1 MRNNKIAVAIVSTT
15 LLLGGCNMEVE
26 SKKEPEIIG
35 KGNVA
40 LDSSSFV
47 SVQDY
52 TGEEYT
58 LQDGDTT
65 DKIAEANREEIE
77 QAVKGFFL
85 KNYKTEVK
93 IHNIVGAVDGA
104 SVFVESLGEPHFYTF
119 AIVPIDVDNEKVEA
133 DKVWSQEG
141 QIEDAISTGLYA
153 MIHDQEFSTLDN
165 YLEKLTE
172 ESPIVGIR
180 MEAVEKVGANG
191 FATPYYYTSAAG
203 EYFTE
208 LYNKYVE
215 NPSISKEE
223 LKSSMEKNDLDLDS
237 SLMLITITL
246 YMKESDTD
254 PDEVLYDKIVS
265 DIEQME
271 GLPRGSYSV
280 ILHDNLINAEYA
292 DGSKNSSINKTA
304 LNEIRKE

>member
-1 MRNNKIAVAIVSTT
+1 MAVAIVSTT

-26 SKKEPEIIG
+26 SKKESEIIG
-35 KGNVA
+35 KGDVA

-52 TGEEYT
+52 TGEEYA
-58 LQDGDTT
+58 LQDGEET

-77 QAVKGFFL
+77 QAVKDFFL
-85 KNYKTEVK
+85 NNYKTEVK

-104 SVFVESLGEPHFYTF
+104 SVFVESIGEPHFYTF
-119 AIVPIDVDNEKVEA
+119 AIVPIDVENEKVEV

-141 QIEDAISTGLYA
+141 QIEDAITTGLYA

-165 YLEKLTE
+165 YLEKLIE
-172 ESPIVGIR
+172 ENPLVGTRI
-180 MEAVEKVGANG
+180 EAVEKVGANG

-208 LYNKYVE
+208 LYNKYIE
-215 NPSISKEE
+215 NPTISKEE
-223 LKSSMEKNDLDLDS
+223 LKSSMKKYDLNS
-237 SLMLITITL
+237 NLMLITITL

-292 DGSKNSSINKTA
+292 DGSKKSSLNKTA

>member
-1 MRNNKIAVAIVSTT
+1 MKNNKMALALVSTT

-26 SKKEPEIIG
+26 SKKEPEILG
-35 KGNVA
+35 KGDVA
-40 LDSSSFV
+40 LDASSFV

-58 LQDGDTT
+58 LQDGAKT
-65 DKIAEANREEIE
+65 DKIAEANREEVE
-77 QAVKGFFL
+77 QAVKEFFL
-85 KNYKTEVK
+85 NKYKTEVK

-119 AIVPIDVDNEKVEA
+119 AIVPIDVEKEKVET

-153 MIHDQEFSTLDN
+153 MIYDQEFSNLDK
-165 YLEKLTE
+165 YLEQVIADN
-172 ESPIVGIR
+172 PVVGARI
-180 MEAVEKVGANG
+180 EAVERVGANG

-203 EYFTE
+203 EHFTQ
-208 LYNKYVE
+208 LYNKYIE
-215 NPSISKEE
+215 NPTISKEE
-223 LKSSMEKNDLDLDS
+223 LKSSMEKYDFDS
-237 SLMLITITL
+237 NLMLITITL

-254 PDEVLYDKIVS
+254 PDEELYDQIVS
-265 DIEQME
+265 DIEQMDDI
-271 GLPRGSYSV
+271 PRGSYSV

-292 DGSKNSSINKTA
+292 DGSKKSSINKTV
-304 LNEIRKE
+304 LDEIRKE

>member
-1 MRNNKIAVAIVSTT
+1 MKNNKMAVAIVSTT

-26 SKKEPEIIG
+26 SKKEPEITG
-35 KGNVA
+35 KGDVA
-40 LDSSSFV
+40 LDASSFV

-58 LQDGDTT
+58 LQDGEET

-77 QAVKGFFL
+77 QAVKDFFL
-85 KNYKTEVK
+85 NNYKTEVK

-104 SVFVESLGEPHFYTF
+104 SVFVESIGEPHFYTF
-119 AIVPIDVDNEKVEA
+119 AIVPIDVENEKVEV

-141 QIEDAISTGLYA
+141 QIEDAITTGLYA

-165 YLEKLTE
+165 YLEKLIE
-172 ESPIVGIR
+172 ENPLVGTRI
-180 MEAVEKVGANG
+180 EAVEKVGANG

-208 LYNKYVE
+208 LYNKYIE
-215 NPSISKEE
+215 NPTISKEE
-223 LKSSMEKNDLDLDS
+223 LKSSMKKYDLNS
-237 SLMLITITL
+237 NLMLITITL

-292 DGSKNSSINKTA
+292 DGSKKSSLNKTA

>member
-1 MRNNKIAVAIVSTT
+1 MAVAIVSTT

-26 SKKEPEIIG
+26 SKKESEIIG
-35 KGNVA
+35 KGDVA

-52 TGEEYT
+52 TGEEYA
-58 LQDGDTT
+58 LQDGEET

-77 QAVKGFFL
+77 QAVKDFFL
-85 KNYKTEVK
+85 NNYKTEVK

-104 SVFVESLGEPHFYTF
+104 SVFVESIREPHFYTF
-119 AIVPIDVDNEKVEA
+119 AIVPIDVENEKVEV

-141 QIEDAISTGLYA
+141 QIEDAITTGLYA

-172 ESPIVGIR
+172 ENPLVGTR

-191 FATPYYYTSAAG
+191 YATPYYYTSAAG

-208 LYNKYVE
+208 LYNKYIE
-215 NPSISKEE
+215 NPTISKEE
-223 LKSSMEKNDLDLDS
+223 LKSSMKKYDLNS
-237 SLMLITITL
+237 NLMLITITL

-292 DGSKNSSINKTA
+292 DGSKKSSLNKTA

>member
-1 MRNNKIAVAIVSTT
+1 MAVAIVSTT

-35 KGNVA
+35 KGDVA

-58 LQDGDTT
+58 LQDGAET

-77 QAVKGFFL
+77 QAVKDFFL
-85 KNYKTEVK
+85 NNYKTEVK

-119 AIVPIDVDNEKVEA
+119 AIVPIDIEKEKVEA

-141 QIEDAISTGLYA
+141 QIEDAITTGLYA

-172 ESPIVGIR
+172 ENPIVGTR

-208 LYNKYVE
+208 LYNKYIE
-215 NPSISKEE
+215 NPTISKEE
-223 LKSSMEKNDLDLDS
+223 LKSSMKKYDLDS
-237 SLMLITITL
+237 NLMLITVTL
-246 YMKESDTD
+246 YMKESDTN

-265 DIEQME
+265 DIEQMD
-271 GLPRGSYSV
+271 GLPPGSYSV

-292 DGSKNSSINKTA
+292 DGSKKSSINKTA

>member
-1 MRNNKIAVAIVSTT
+1 MKNNKMAVAIVSTT

-26 SKKEPEIIG
+26 SKKESEIIG
-35 KGNVA
+35 KGDVA

-52 TGEEYT
+52 TGEEYA
-58 LQDGDTT
+58 LQDGEET

-77 QAVKGFFL
+77 QAVKDFFL
-85 KNYKTEVK
+85 NNYKTEVK

-104 SVFVESLGEPHFYTF
+104 SVFVESIREPHFYTF
-119 AIVPIDVDNEKVEA
+119 AIVPIDVENEKVEV

-141 QIEDAISTGLYA
+141 QIEDAITTGLYA

-172 ESPIVGIR
+172 ENPLVGTR

-191 FATPYYYTSAAG
+191 YATPYYYTSAAG

-208 LYNKYVE
+208 LYNKYIE
-215 NPSISKEE
+215 NPTISKEE
-223 LKSSMEKNDLDLDS
+223 LKSSMKKYDLNS
-237 SLMLITITL
+237 NLMLITITL

-292 DGSKNSSINKTA
+292 DGSKKSSLNKTA

>member
-1 MRNNKIAVAIVSTT
+1 MKNNKMAVAIVSTT

-26 SKKEPEIIG
+26 SKKESEIIG
-35 KGNVA
+35 KGDVA

-52 TGEEYT
+52 TGEEYA
-58 LQDGDTT
+58 LQDGEET

-77 QAVKGFFL
+77 QAVKDI
-85 KNYKTEVK
+85 KKPIKIAEVK

-104 SVFVESLGEPHFYTF
+104 SVFVESIREPHFYTF
-119 AIVPIDVDNEKVEA
+119 AIVPIDVENEKVEV

-141 QIEDAISTGLYA
+141 QIEDAITTGLYA

-172 ESPIVGIR
+172 ENPLVGTR

-191 FATPYYYTSAAG
+191 YATPYYYTSAAG

-208 LYNKYVE
+208 LYNKYIE
-215 NPSISKEE
+215 NPTISKEE
-223 LKSSMEKNDLDLDS
+223 LKSSMKKYDLNS
-237 SLMLITITL
+237 NLMLITITL

-292 DGSKNSSINKTA
+292 DGSKKSSLNKTA

>member
-1 MRNNKIAVAIVSTT
+1 MKNNKMAVAIVSTT

-26 SKKEPEIIG
+26 SKKESEIIG
-35 KGNVA
+35 KGDVA

-58 LQDGDTT
+58 LQDGEET

-77 QAVKGFFL
+77 QAVKDFFL
-85 KNYKTEVK
+85 NNYKTEVK

-104 SVFVESLGEPHFYTF
+104 SVFVESIREPHFYTF
-119 AIVPIDVDNEKVEA
+119 AIVPIDVENEKVEV

-141 QIEDAISTGLYA
+141 QIEDAITTGLYA

-172 ESPIVGIR
+172 ENPLVGTR

-191 FATPYYYTSAAG
+191 YATPYYYTSAAG

-208 LYNKYVE
+208 LYNKYIE
-215 NPSISKEE
+215 NPTISKEE
-223 LKSSMEKNDLDLDS
+223 LKSSMKKYDLNS
-237 SLMLITITL
+237 NLMLITITL

-292 DGSKNSSINKTA
+292 DGSKKSSLNKTA